1 MTIRS
6 LWDNAGM
13 KENLIFSLVSED
25 FKEYD
30 FSYIPSNQLY
40 YKHFPLTEHSL
51 EYRGGVCWS
60 RNLATQVPVDYDY
73 YVQFDSHTL
82 AVKDWDIMALSAY
95 ENLKHVWDK
104 IIISGHPADYEYLPD
119 GTINFYQFPLTPT
132 YVENLE
138 GLVPGYTFPKYN
150 SVPLKE
156 YKESA
161 WITGCYIF
169 APKAWVDEIG
179 IEKQWSFNVEEFMM
193 TIKSFNFG
201 WKVLS
206 YGQRH
211 VFHHSSHTLPDG
223 SITRNRFRPWA
234 DSRAN
239 AYWQHVYRETDKLSY
254 FMSEPIEGMTWMGLY
269 NFFDVNKLDRKYLEY
284 IPDYHQYGKS
294 IKRQNL
300 GMPPRN

>member
-1 MTIRS
+1 MTIKS
-6 LWDNAGM
+6 LWENAEM

-30 FSYIPSNQLY
+30 FSFIPSNQLY
-40 YKHFPLTEHSL
+40 YKHFPLTEDSL

-60 RNLATQVPVDYDY
+60 RNLALQATQDYDY

-82 AVKDWDIMALSAY
+82 AIKDWDIMALSAY
-95 ENLKHVWDK
+95 ESVKHVWDK
-104 IIISGHPADYEYLPD
+104 IIISGHPADYEYFPD
-119 GTINFYQFPLTPT
+119 GSINFYQFPLTPT

-138 GLVPGYTFPKYN
+138 GLVPGYTFPKYY

-156 YKESA
+156 YRESA

-169 APKAWVDEIG
+169 APKKWVDEVG
-179 IEKQWSFNVEEFMM
+179 IERQWSFNVEEFMM

-201 WKVLS
+201 WKTLS

-211 VFHHSSHTLPDG
+211 VFHHSSHLMPDG
-223 SITRNRFRPWA
+223 SVTRNRFRPWA
-234 DSRAN
+234 DKRADASN
-239 AYWQHVYRETDKLSY
+239 LDLVTESFTLIAGINKLLS
-254 FMSEPIEGMTWMGLY
+254 LY
-269 NFFDVNKLDRKYLEY
+269 NFFNINKLDKKYLEY
-284 IPDYHQYGKS
+284 IQDYHQYGKA